1 MIELKSPP
9 QIAHMRAAG
18 RILADAFRVCR
29 DLVKPG
35 VSTLEIDREVEALI
49 RDRKAKPAFKGYR
62 GFPATICA
70 SINEEVVHGIPAARR
85 RLREGDIIG
94 LDLGAIVEGYYA
106 DAAVTLP
113 VGEVPDETRRLLEV
127 TRESLELAIAQCRP
141 GQRLGDVSAAVQQ
154 HVEGAGFGVVR
165 AFVGHGIGRALHE
178 DPQVPN
184 FGEPGRGPLLR
195 VGMVLALEPMVTMGH
210 WEVRVL
216 ADRWTAV
223 TADGSLAAHFE
234 HTVAVTERRPG
245 RAHRGR
251 AGGGLMARRRRG
263 QFPEER
269 EGKKPKDDAIEVEGK
284 VVEPL
289 PNAMFRV
296 ELDNGH
302 RVLTHVSGKMR
313 MHFIRILPGDRVKV
327 ELSAYDLTRGRIT
340 YRFK

>member
-1 MIELKSPP
+1 MIELKSSA
-9 QIAHMRAAG
+9 QIAHMREAG
-18 RILADAFRVCR
+18 RILADAFRMCR

-35 VSTLEIDREVEALI
+35 VSTLEIDREVESLI
-49 RDRKAKPAFKGYR
+49 RARKAKPAFKGYR

-85 RLREGDIIG
+85 RLREGDIVG

-113 VGEVPDETRRLLEV
+113 VGEVADDVRRLLDV
-127 TRESLELAIAQCRP
+127 TRESLDLAIAQCRP
-141 GQRLGDVSAAVQQ
+141 GRRLGDVSAVVQR

-184 FGEPGRGPLLR
+184 FGEPGRGALLR
-195 VGMVLALEPMVTMGH
+195 AGMVLAIEPMVTMGH

-234 HTVAVTERRPG
+234 HTVAVTEQGP
-245 RAHRGR
+245 
-251 AGGGLMARRRRG
+251 
-263 QFPEER
+263 
-269 EGKKPKDDAIEVEGK
+269 D
-284 VVEPL
+284 
-289 PNAMFRV
+289 
-296 ELDNGH
+296 
-302 RVLTHVSGKMR
+302 VLT
-313 MHFIRILPGDRVKV
+313 
-327 ELSAYDLTRGRIT
+327 ADLKETA
-340 YRFK
+340 